1 MKDKVGDVAI
11 LATEYA
17 TKNLDELDD
26 MEAAIKLARSMK
38 AEVKRNDIPQAEVEH
53 LRAAWKLC
61 ERRERI
67 EMPIKVVIEI
77 SSGDSDPC
85 SVYPQVVDPAI
96 MQDWDAY
103 DLVAND
109 IPTQIKVFD
118 AVKRLQDLLT
128 TANKIHYEFTQKHD
142 VPAEDFL

>member
-61 ERRERI
+61 ERKERI
-67 EMPIKVVIEI
+67 EMPINVVVEV
-77 SSGDSDPC
+77 SSEDSDPC
-85 SVYPQVVDPAI
+85 SVYPQIVDPAY

-103 DLVAND
+103 DLIAEDKTV
-109 IPTQIKVFD
+109 QEKVFA
-118 AVKRLQDLLT
+118 AVKRLQELLT